1 MELAWSWLAIKLA
14 AAQVSAHLLQREVR
28 NVSLLDGLY
37 GVRSP
42 SSSSASTISRKEGLR
57 ATLKGMP
64 FS

>member
-1 MELAWSWLAIKLA
+1 
-14 AAQVSAHLLQREVR
+14 VRTCCNREVR
-28 NVSLLDGLY
+28 IVSLLDGLY

-42 SSSSASTISRKEGLR
+42 SSSSASTISRKEGLL